1 MTTRL
6 KFLAEQIS
14 LLFMS
19 QSRYSSET
27 LLIAFRFFAISASVY
42 GRLRSVLTLPHV
54 SYIKRLS
61 SVFSLS
67 GGLDE
72 SDHAQYLKHKAQL
85 MEPHERQVILLLD
98 EIPKPH
104 TKVVA

>member
-1 MTTRL
+1 
-6 KFLAEQIS
+6 
-14 LLFMS
+14 MS

-42 GRLRSVLTLPHV
+42 SRLRSVLTLPHV

-72 SDHAQYLKHKAQL
+72 SDHAQYLKHKAEL
-85 MEPHERQVILLLD
+85 MDPHERQVILLLD
-98 EIPKPH
+98 EIYVEP
-104 TKVVA
+104 